1 MRTSCAMIA
10 LSVTPPTED
19 EGVKVDGVVEAGGA
33 AVTVWGCSVSG
44 ETWDRRQRNGK
55 GVA

>member
-1 MRTSCAMIA
+1 MIA

-33 AVTVWGCSVSG
+33 AVTVRGCSVSG